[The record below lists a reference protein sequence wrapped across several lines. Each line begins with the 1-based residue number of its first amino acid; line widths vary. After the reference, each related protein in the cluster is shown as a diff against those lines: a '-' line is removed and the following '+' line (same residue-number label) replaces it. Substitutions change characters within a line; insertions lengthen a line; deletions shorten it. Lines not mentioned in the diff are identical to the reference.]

1 MKEEIKEEII
11 DETKEDKIEIIK
23 EKPEEELVKIK
34 KSDLKRDKNKKSLI
48 SRIINIIL
56 WIIIIAW
63 ATLVVTDYINVNKE
77 KDPKFCWFNEKT
89 TKYDDGEVTE
99 CMGIGYKV
107 IKYNRTSFKAI
118 EFGPFWIK
126 DRSNK

>member
-1 MKEEIKEEII
+1 MNEETKITIENNEEII
-11 DETKEDKIEIIK
+11 TKKETK
-23 EKPEEELVKIK
+23 PERPRK
-34 KSDLKRDKNKKSLI
+34 KRKKLI
-48 SRIINIIL
+48 FRILNILL
-56 WIIIIAW
+56 WIILIIW
-63 ATLVVTDYINVNKE
+63 AVMVVTDYININKE

-89 TKYDDGEVTE
+89 TEYEDGTVTE
-99 CMGIGYKV
+99 CSGIGYKV